1 MTSGHQPPARG
12 PWCRFRREARA
23 VSDIDTAAADSL
35 KVLDPKPPIREADI
49 DERDCHVRFV
59 PEADMFTISLD
70 RLVGTQLNLTRNR
83 EADRLCSLEVDHQLV
98 LGGRLHGQ
106 VARLFSLQDA
116 IDI

>member
-1 MTSGHQPPARG
+1 MALHRSKTRKPMSALGQKQTSD
-12 PWCRFRREARA
+12 WSRFMSA
-23 VSDIDTAAADSL
+23 L
-35 KVLDPKPPIREADI
+35 LPKADI
-49 DERDCHVRFV
+49 AGRWLDVRFV

-70 RLVGTQLNLTRNR
+70 QLVGTQLNLTRNR

-116 IDI
+116 IDV

>member
-1 MTSGHQPPARG
+1 LHGSNPEPLMSASGQNQTFLWVAAMSALPPKADAKADG
-12 PWCRFRREARA
+12 RR
-23 VSDIDTAAADSL
+23 
-35 KVLDPKPPIREADI
+35 
-49 DERDCHVRFV
+49 VRFV

-70 RLVGTQLNLTRNR
+70 QLVGTQLNLTRNR